1 MGIIHRRYT
10 AKTAN
15 TPQILNL
22 LTATMATVHLYL
34 DKRSVKRGNE
44 APLKIGINKQGSS
57 AYISLN
63 VRIYPTQWDAEKE
76 RIKDHPNKKALQS
89 YIDTQ
94 RNKVSNIIMDLT
106 KEGKLTKLTATQI
119 KNKVVEVLE
128 PSVATSNS
136 FYNRFINYAKS
147 RSAQRTKDIYLVTA
161 KRMLEY
167 DSRIKSKTFEDIT
180 KDWLTGFDMFL
191 QKYSSAINGRNIH
204 FRNIRAVFNDAL
216 DNEITQNYPFRVFK
230 IKAEQ
235 TEKRSLTLSEVREL
249 FAIAEPNQKRTIDL
263 FKLSLFLIG
272 INIADLCELSEI
284 DGEGRINYKRK
295 KTKRLY
301 SIKVE
306 PEALEIIN
314 RYKGDKYL
322 LDILETHSNTHAFTT
337 CFDRQLKKVGPCELK
352 KNPGF
357 SKTHRHEYIREYKP
371 LFPRLSSYWAR
382 HTWATL
388 ASELDIPED
397 VISHAL
403 GHSYSTGAAVTQ
415 VYINFSRKK
424 IDDANRKV
432 IDYILGINAGK

>member
-1 MGIIHRRYT
+1 
-10 AKTAN
+10 
-15 TPQILNL
+15 
-22 LTATMATVHLYL
+22 MATVHLYL
-34 DKRSVKRGNE
+34 DKRSVKRGEE
-44 APLKIGINKQGSS
+44 APLKIGINKKGSS

-63 VRIYPTQWDAEKE
+63 VKIYPTQWDAEKE

-106 KEGKLTKLTATQI
+106 KDGILTKLTATQI
-119 KNKVVEVLE
+119 KNKVQEILDPTVV
-128 PSVATSNS
+128 VSNS
-136 FYNRFINYAKS
+136 FFNRFLSYANS
-147 RSAQRTKDIYLVTA
+147 RSAVRTKLMYLLTA

-167 DSRIKSKTFEDIT
+167 DNNIKSKTFENIT
-180 KDWLTGFDMFL
+180 KDWLTNFNIFL
-191 QKYSSAINGRNIH
+191 QKYSPTVNGRNLH

-230 IKAEQ
+230 IKMEQ
-235 TEKRSLTLSEVREL
+235 TAKRSLTLEETREL
-249 FAIAEPNQKRTIDL
+249 FSVTDPSQQRTIDM
-263 FKLSLFLIG
+263 FKLSIYLIG
-272 INIADLCELSEI
+272 INSVDLCELKEI
-284 DGEGRINYKRK
+284 DSQGRINYRRR
-295 KTKRLY
+295 KTKKLY

-314 RYKGDKYL
+314 RYKGKGHL
-322 LDILETHSNTHAFTT
+322 LDILERHKNVQSFTT
-337 CFDRQLKKVGPCELK
+337 HFDYMLKRIGKCELV
-352 KNPGF
+352 KNPNF
-357 SKTHRHEYIREYKP
+357 ARTHRNEYIKEYTP

-397 VISHAL
+397 VISRAL

-415 VYINFSRKK
+415 VYINFNRKK

-432 IDYILGINAGK
+432 IDYILGISRDK

>member
-1 MGIIHRRYT
+1 MGKIHRRYT

-15 TPQILNL
+15 TPQIINL
-22 LTATMATVHLYL
+22 STATMATVHLYL

-119 KNKVVEVLE
+119 KNKVLEVLE
-128 PSVATSNS
+128 PSVAASNS
-136 FYNRFINYAKS
+136 FYNRFINYANS
-147 RSAQRTKDIYLVTA
+147 RSAQRTKEIYLVTA
-161 KRMLEY
+161 KRMLEF
-167 DSRIKSKTFEDIT
+167 DNRIKSKTFEDIT
-180 KDWLTGFDMFL
+180 KDWLTGFEVFL
-191 QKYSSAINGRNIH
+191 QKYSSAVNGRNIH

-235 TEKRSLTLSEVREL
+235 TEKRSLTLAEVRQL
-249 FAIAEPNQKRTIDL
+249 FAIDEPKEQRTIDM
-263 FKLSLFLIG
+263 FKLCLYLIG
-272 INIADLCELSEI
+272 INVADLCELTEI
-284 DGEGRINYKRK
+284 DAEGRINYKRK
-295 KTKRLY
+295 KTKKFY

-314 RYKGDKYL
+314 RYKGENFL
-322 LDILETHSNTHAFTT
+322 LDLLEKYSNTHAFTT
-337 CFDRQLKKVGPCELK
+337 CFDKHLKNIGSCTP
-352 KNPGF
+352 
-357 SKTHRHEYIREYKP
+357 
-371 LFPRLSSYWAR
+371 FPKLTSYWAR

-415 VYINFSRKK
+415 VYINFNRKK
-424 IDDANRKV
+424 IDEANRKV
-432 IDYILGINAGK
+432 IDYILDINTGK